1 MANLLHGQWGY
12 YYSYVDEEGKKKGLN
27 IFDWVYNKYYEPG
40 YLTDELIE
48 AMLAGKTITFDVPG
62 QDTITAKIVPY
73 VNKKGQNTRIIK
85 FEDSNTEF
93 SDDKLILANSEKIA
107 LSYWNNVT
115 SRFDYTKPQ
124 LEVDA
129 LLLSKRW
136 RTWAQ
141 NHWISSQYSYG
152 EIKIYKPK
160 TSKDEAIILYCL
172 VDKNKNECK
181 ESSKEEIK
189 ALNDRLEKDQE
200 EQIAKK
206 NAIIKI
212 GTDWLNSVQEIIWP
226 SGSGINMSV
235 FIKNVEPLISD
246 IDISDI
252 NELIKGL
259 LTSKSIPS
267 LNTYFTDADNEI
279 YRLTHES
286 TIEDVEKIKDK
297 LLKQL
302 KIRYEYEKTKE
313 VRRALL
319 SRIDDEGLASVV
331 ADVDVDLALDLGVFK
346 EVQKILKKYG
356 ESSVKYICMNM
367 YPEIIDKVELET
379 ILLNLLKVYYDFY
392 DMPEKD
398 RKAIAKFIAK
408 HKLSD
413 YYERISRYDD
423 VLETL
428 IDESKDPKLL
438 KPILNDIAGTSRAD
452 CLKDK
457 TYYFEK
463 RGRLRRTV
471 ILYKP
476 IELVEE
482 LRKYIK
488 EFNTSSDVA
497 ILTNIEL
504 DADATFVFCFYTFAK
519 TDGDTSGFDG
529 RRMLNL
535 TKIYNR
541 HHKKE
546 EKIGFIFNNE
556 DDDLDIEED
565 DDKE

>member
-1 MANLLHGQWGY
+1 MANVLHGQWGY
-12 YYSYVDEEGKKKGLN
+12 YYPYTDESGKSKGLK
-27 IFDWVYNKYYEPG
+27 IFDWIYDKYYEPG
-40 YLTDELIE
+40 YLTDDLID
-48 AMLAGKTITFDVPG
+48 AMLAGKTVTFDVPSKG
-62 QDTITAKIVPY
+62 TITAKIVPY
-73 VNKKGQNTRIIK
+73 TNKRGIPTRIIQ
-85 FEDSNTEF
+85 FDEPDEG
-93 SDDKLILANSEKIA
+93 DKLPDDQIILANSEKITT
-107 LSYWNNVT
+107 SYWDNAAQ
-115 SRFDYTKPQ
+115 RFNYSKPQ
-124 LEVDA
+124 IEIDA
-129 LLLSKRW
+129 LGLTKRW
-136 RTWAQ
+136 KTYARDYWL
-141 NHWISSQYSYG
+141 SEQYSYG
-152 EIKIYKPK
+152 DIKVYKTK
-160 TSKDEAIILYCL
+160 ARKDDHIQLWCI
-172 VDKNKNECK
+172 VDKSKNECK
-181 ESSKEEIK
+181 ESSEEEIK
-189 ALNDRLEKDQE
+189 ALKDRLEKELE
-200 EQIAKK
+200 ERTTKR
-206 NAIIKI
+206 NAIRKI

-226 SGSGINMSV
+226 GGSSIDMSA

-246 IDISDI
+246 IDISDV

-267 LNTYFTDADNEI
+267 LNTYFTDASHEI
-279 YRLTHES
+279 HRLTHES

-302 KIRYEYEKTKE
+302 KIRYEYEKVKE
-313 VRRALL
+313 IRRSLL
-319 SRIDDEGLASVV
+319 SRIDDEGLPSVV
-331 ADVDVDLALDLGVFK
+331 ADVDVDLALDLGIFR

-356 ESSVKYICMNM
+356 DSSVKYICMNM
-367 YPEIIDKVELET
+367 YPEIIDKVDLET
-379 ILLNLLKVYYDFY
+379 RLLNLLKVYYDFY

-398 RKAIAKFIAK
+398 RKSIAKFIAK

-438 KPILNDIAGTSRAD
+438 KPILNDIAGTSRAS

-463 RGRLRRTV
+463 RGRLRRDV

-488 EFNTSSDVA
+488 EFNVSSDVA

-504 DADATFVFCFYTFAK
+504 DADASFVFCFYTFAK

-541 HHKKE
+541 NHKKE

-556 DDDLDIEED
+556 DDDADIED
-565 DDKE
+565 DE